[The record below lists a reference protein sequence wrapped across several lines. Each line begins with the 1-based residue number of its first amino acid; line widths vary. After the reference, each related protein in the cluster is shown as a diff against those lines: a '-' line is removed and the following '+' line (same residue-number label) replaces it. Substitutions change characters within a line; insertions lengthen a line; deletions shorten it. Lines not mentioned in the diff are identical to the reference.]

1 MDATIV
7 PIVLGDKPAGRLKV
21 APAEVE
27 IKDLTFAQMDVQED
41 DLEEFIRRNI
51 DIVFPDETLLV
62 VGQQVVNEG
71 RGRADLVAIDAASSV
86 VLIELKRDAG
96 DIQSRAEQLEWQAI
110 RYAANYALIASRSAL
125 VQSLFAPYI
134 EKHREEFGR
143 MELTPVQLAEE
154 VLAEFLERNQLR
166 HDEFNRRQRIVLVA
180 SSYKEEVLSAC
191 AWLSRGGIDIRCLT
205 LSPIVCKGQ
214 HFLVVEQIIPPT
226 KLEEYFVEVAEP
238 GRRRSTLVGSTTS
251 ERRRGTLPRMR
262 ALIDWGIVK
271 PGDKL
276 YIKNHPEAIAVI
288 VDAETVTFGGEQLR
302 FNDWGTKV
310 TGWSAINI
318 YEWAVLASADR
329 SLDEL
334 RRQRMEELAHSVKAG

>member
-1 MDATIV
+1 MWHNLPIEPPRLNRMALACPRLYQRGDHGRDVV
-7 PIVLGDKPAGRLKV
+7 PIVLGDEPAGRLKV

-27 IKDLTFAQMDVQED
+27 IKDLTFAQMGVQED

-96 DIQSRAEQLEWQAI
+96 DIQSRAEQLE
-110 RYAANYALIASRSAL
+110 
-125 VQSLFAPYI
+125 
-134 EKHREEFGR
+134 
-143 MELTPVQLAEE
+143 AEE
-154 VLAEFLERNQLR
+154 VLAEFLERNQVR
-166 HDEFNRRQRIVLVA
+166 SDEFNRRQRIVLVA

-205 LSPIVCKGQ
+205 LSPIACKGQ
-214 HFLVVEQIIPPT
+214 NFLVVEQIIPPT
-226 KLEEYFVEVAEP
+226 KLEEYFVAVAER
-238 GRRRSTLVGSTTS
+238 GRRRSTLVGSTPS

-262 ALIDWGIVK
+262 ALIDWGIIK

-288 VDAETVTFGGEQLR
+288 VDAETVTSGGEQLR

-329 SLDEL
+329 TLDEL
-334 RRQRMEELAHSVKAG
+334 RRQRMEEIAHSETAG